1 MNLKK
6 RKNILKLIKS
16 NKNIYNKYK
25 LTMPDNKKVLRNR
38 VNKIRA
44 REGVMVKTMKK
55 LRSKEATLMN
65 SLQSVQKEMDELS
78 EEGRLLYDAKM
89 ENLKKL
95 KNLNNKK

>member
-1 MNLKK
+1 
-6 RKNILKLIKS
+6 
-16 NKNIYNKYK
+16 
-25 LTMPDNKKVLRNR
+25 MPDNKKVLRNR

-55 LRSKEATLMN
+55 LRYKEATLMN

-78 EEGRLLYDAKM
+78 EEGRLLYETKM

>member
-1 MNLKK
+1 M
-6 RKNILKLIKS
+6 S
-16 NKNIYNKYK
+16 
-25 LTMPDNKKVLRNR
+25 DNKKVLRNR

-44 REGVMVKTMKK
+44 REGVMTKTMKK

-65 SLQSVQKEMDELS
+65 SLQSVQKDIDELS
-78 EEGRLLYDAKM
+78 EEGRLLYETKI

>member
-1 MNLKK
+1 M
-6 RKNILKLIKS
+6 
-16 NKNIYNKYK
+16 
-25 LTMPDNKKVLRNR
+25 TDNKKVLRSR

>member
-1 MNLKK
+1 M
-6 RKNILKLIKS
+6 S
-16 NKNIYNKYK
+16 
-25 LTMPDNKKVLRNR
+25 DNKKVLRNR

-44 REGVMVKTMKK
+44 REGVMTKTMKK

-78 EEGRLLYDAKM
+78 EEGRLLYETKI

>member
-1 MNLKK
+1 
-6 RKNILKLIKS
+6 
-16 NKNIYNKYK
+16 
-25 LTMPDNKKVLRNR
+25 MPDNKKVLRNR

-55 LRSKEATLMN
+55 LRAKEVTLMN

-78 EEGRLLYDAKM
+78 EEGRLLYETKM

>member
-1 MNLKK
+1 
-6 RKNILKLIKS
+6 
-16 NKNIYNKYK
+16 
-25 LTMPDNKKVLRNR
+25 MPDNKKVLRNR

-95 KNLNNKK
+95 KNMNNKK

>member
-1 MNLKK
+1 
-6 RKNILKLIKS
+6 
-16 NKNIYNKYK
+16 
-25 LTMPDNKKVLRNR
+25 MPTNKKVLQNR

>member
-1 MNLKK
+1 
-6 RKNILKLIKS
+6 
-16 NKNIYNKYK
+16 
-25 LTMPDNKKVLRNR
+25 MPDNKKVLRNR

>member
-1 MNLKK
+1 M
-6 RKNILKLIKS
+6 
-16 NKNIYNKYK
+16 
-25 LTMPDNKKVLRNR
+25 TDNKKVLRSR

-65 SLQSVQKEMDELS
+65 SLQSVQKELDELS

>member
-1 MNLKK
+1 
-6 RKNILKLIKS
+6 
-16 NKNIYNKYK
+16 
-25 LTMPDNKKVLRNR
+25 MPDNKKVLRNR

-78 EEGRLLYDAKM
+78 EEGRLLYETKM

>member
-1 MNLKK
+1 M
-6 RKNILKLIKS
+6 
-16 NKNIYNKYK
+16 
-25 LTMPDNKKVLRNR
+25 TDNKKVLRSR

-55 LRSKEATLMN
+55 LRAKEVTLMN

-78 EEGRLLYDAKM
+78 EEGRLLYETKM

>member
-1 MNLKK
+1 MY
-6 RKNILKLIKS
+6 IP
-16 NKNIYNKYK
+16 
-25 LTMPDNKKVLRNR
+25 MPTNKKVLQNR

-55 LRSKEATLMN
+55 LRAKEVTLMN

-78 EEGRLLYDAKM
+78 EEGRLLYETKM

>member
-1 MNLKK
+1 
-6 RKNILKLIKS
+6 
-16 NKNIYNKYK
+16 
-25 LTMPDNKKVLRNR
+25 MPTNKKVLQNR

-55 LRSKEATLMN
+55 LRAKEVTLMN

-78 EEGRLLYDAKM
+78 EEGRLLYETKM

>member
-1 MNLKK
+1 MSD
-6 RKNILKLIKS
+6 I
-16 NKNIYNKYK
+16 
-25 LTMPDNKKVLRNR
+25 KKVLRNR
-38 VNKIRA
+38 VNKIRS
-44 REGVMVKTMKK
+44 REGVMTKTMKK

-78 EEGRLLYDAKM
+78 EEGRLLYETKM